1 MVGKWNKSV
10 ILTYIGLSF
19 SILGMFILSLGYAV
33 KYAMVC
39 LIFAGV
45 CDMFDGT
52 VARRCKRTE
61 EEKAFGI
68 ELDSLVDVISF
79 IMFPL
84 FILFSL
90 KLTEIYYLP
99 VYIMYAIFGVARL
112 AFFNTSLADGSN
124 PVKCYVGLPV
134 TVAAMLFPLGYLLSY
149 IIPGNIF
156 KIVYMVITGLIGI
169 LFVTKIKI
177 PKPKLLVSI
186 FLLLLAI
193 VVSSL
198 YLFVL

>member
-1 MVGKWNKSV
+1 
-10 ILTYIGLSF
+10 
-19 SILGMFILSLGYAV
+19 
-33 KYAMVC
+33 
-39 LIFAGV
+39 
-45 CDMFDGT
+45 
-52 VARRCKRTE
+52 
-61 EEKAFGI
+61 
-68 ELDSLVDVISF
+68 
-79 IMFPL
+79 
-84 FILFSL
+84 
-90 KLTEIYYLP
+90 
-99 VYIMYAIFGVARL
+99 
-112 AFFNTSLADGSN
+112 
-124 PVKCYVGLPV
+124 
-134 TVAAMLFPLGYLLSY
+134 MLFPLGYLLSY